1 MQKMI
6 EDWDGIAFVTT
17 LYRDTG
23 ENFVSSCFF
32 FLLFSMKEEIIG
44 IGILVFCQSGL
55 MLSAYCHKG
64 ACDAF

>member
-23 ENFVSSCFF
+23 QSVVFVVVVVFDVVVVAGGM
-32 FLLFSMKEEIIG
+32 LLG
-44 IGILVFCQSGL
+44 IVLPPLYTETQVSWL
-55 MLSAYCHKG
+55 LTP
-64 ACDAF
+64 